1 MTLHVNVLNEMT
13 LAIALQTS
21 SHAQWLARAP
31 QTFQLMNWC
40 VQIFIRFRLCLA
52 MKMITRV
59 KTNLQQVSW
68 EVLKSREHG
77 LGINMGKI

>member
-31 QTFQLMNWC
+31 KTFQLMNW
-40 VQIFIRFRLCLA
+40 LCANIHTLSF
-52 MKMITRV
+52 V
-59 KTNLQQVSW
+59 FGNEDDNSG
-68 EVLKSREHG
+68 ED
-77 LGINMGKI
+77 